1 MIIKKYLWFYL
12 SFGLFFVL
20 YSSCAKGCGCGK
32 KEGPE
37 TEQLQIQDLNFAG
50 VVKDDEGN
58 PVESAIVSVKI
69 DFNGDNIFS
78 PDETFSTVTNR
89 NGFFFIDSK
98 LITAR
103 LSQKQSEMLTGRMI
117 TGRIITGRIITGR
130 IQVDVTK
137 EGFAKNSLHLDGPG
151 FRDIKLA
158 KAAMQKDSNLK
169 DGAQFSL
176 VSVPGRAPILLA
188 DKDAKNSRIFAK
200 QEGGEV
206 IAEVS
211 IPPELVS
218 DYKEISGSVAFVNP
232 ASQPELMLGSFLAY
246 KPDSE
251 KGFITLSSAGFLSIQ
266 LQDEKGE
273 TISTF
278 APKIARLKGKQ
289 AEVKK
294 PTLRMKI
301 PEDVYHT
308 LYDYVNETTDL
319 VEVPMWYYDEI
330 KGVWIQGEEL
340 GILQDENGNAIKPTE
355 LAKIVLG
362 KETKKLYVYA
372 KVEHFSSWNVDY
384 PVSSHAAVVV
394 QFVDSD
400 GNPVS
405 GLRISS
411 QGNTYGGGDW
421 GSSTDNNGIAGV
433 DVKKSDP
440 VHDNPSKGK
449 MFGPYDDYLNGI
461 PDKIPPDGDPGGG
474 GVNCNDI
481 INNYR
486 SILSR
491 DIEAMKDA
499 LFNLY
504 LNGLID
510 GNTYTIHR
518 NALSKA
524 SAALDVGSG
533 NIKEDFKKALG
544 YIKAVQKGL
553 EPIGRASSDQIFYER
568 WDEIGKE
575 AKAQLVSFIVD
586 GIYSGIWG
594 PISKAVESGG
604 VSKCGRAAIEAINEF
619 VGLGAFKDFMS
630 NAAAAIAKGEDPAE
644 ALAEQFTNPENIIQ
658 NIISKTAGLLTNEET
673 LECLGSAVP
682 AIGGILKGA
691 AQTAFANLA
700 FLAQTAGMFGAQ
712 AIQAWGEHREW
723 KSAKAWETIQPYID
737 RFHKDFNA
745 FLRAQNV
752 VPIQCKDLF
761 APFFPFP
768 MGPQPSAAPKAQ
780 LSYQVFSSPRVQP
793 KQTSTSGT
801 TTLDVYADDITTF
814 FKMLSSFVDFVFKM
828 DEIVKGGSSYFGERL
843 WAVRCSFIQ
852 DKNYYVCSNSENPMD
867 CSFSQEISKYV
878 CTPKSNEKVQYVET
892 SSSIIAYVQ
901 APGIR
906 VGGETRSKILINGQA
921 FDLKT
926 SLGFNLLDIPSPV
939 ESSSSYYKLYR
950 WSREVKKPYLYIGKV
965 ILPIK
970 KLKIKGKLV
979 DEAKK
984 PIPNELVCLWTSAQ
998 GKCIS
1003 TFQDGTFS
1011 VSWQINFKAE
1021 KEITIS
1027 AYGLSSLKVVS
1038 LPSDLSSGELDL
1050 GEIVLQIPVRITNF
1064 SIPASLKKNEKAK
1077 LSVSYTGGKNPKVLW
1092 KEGSYFSYSKDIG
1105 QGDSID
1111 FTFKRSS
1118 YICVYVSDDFS
1129 SDSRCKFV
1137 QVITEKPSISI
1148 FAKGEELKEGV
1159 DYEFDEKTYVPFEIK
1174 VSDPDSPP
1182 EELRFSA
1189 WISDYKNNY
1198 SFSLSNIYS
1207 LSPILY
1213 TGRVNQDTVSY
1224 VNFSVCDGDWNCVQ
1238 KKINI
1243 KVKNNPITPYVKI
1256 YPDKVSGHAPLKVGL
1271 RIDAKDFAGFISLDT
1286 NRDGKEDIKTYSNY
1300 VVVELKEQGDFKIT
1314 AKVKS
1319 EDGIEASDSV
1329 NIKVFP
1335 EFKILSFSAD
1345 KTQVR
1350 RKEVVKFE
1358 VSTSSP
1364 PLKYRW
1370 SFGDLSGTET
1380 TQNSVTHF
1388 YNPRFAG
1395 TFYPKVSV
1403 ITDIGSEIV
1412 SQPIAIQVLNLP
1424 PRILSFSAS
1433 ATFGVAPFDVTLS
1446 VIAEDDFEVS
1456 KYVWVFGDGY
1466 KEETTSTSI
1475 THKYSVAGEY
1485 TASVTIYDSD
1495 GDTDTK
1501 TLRVVILAQPE
1512 CDIPQVS
1519 LYANPTSGN
1528 APLTVTFQATATSL
1542 FPISEYRWD
1551 FDGDGVIDKTTPSNT
1566 TQYTYYSSYSKQVTA
1581 RVQVVNSCGNSN
1593 YADVQVQIYV
1603 ARQYHSADYFN
1614 PISTCFPNDGTTFK
1628 FINDDRFKVADV
1640 NGDGIPDIVI
1650 ISMPKQ
1656 SFFVFYGN
1664 SGTLSGTFQFSAS
1677 YSAITGHSIDFGFA
1691 IDDFDGDGKKDA
1703 VLSGGSG
1710 TEHYIYFY
1718 KNSGSSFSFSASSQ
1732 INLAGG
1738 HCFPYDIQSAD
1749 VNQDGKKDILVGC
1762 SGLSFFAYGN
1772 GNGTFSGTITFPEI
1786 QGWVRRAKFADLDKD
1801 GRLDI
1806 VGVNLDS
1813 LYFFVKLGTSA
1824 GFASAVT
1831 FTLPNSLTPASL
1843 DTADFDGDGKDEIV
1857 VISKDQ
1863 ILYLYKN
1870 NSTPGNLSF
1879 ALQSTANAQIISPL
1893 NNISLEVEDMNSDG
1907 VPDIIWTASGYYG
1920 GATHF
1925 HLSFGDPTTISYS
1938 NGYPREVSSYHSGL
1952 PFNFGPIG
1960 LPDIEVSDVN
1970 QDGFTDVVLVYI
1982 DTNYPSTQFC
1992 IFSFIRKTTAPAPR
2006 FADSEK
2012 EGITNKIFSEF
2023 QDRASFSSKPIG
2035 CSVSQLAFVFYIF
2048 ILFFLWGILRNS
2060 RNHKYKLK

>member
-1 MIIKKYLWFYL
+1 VVIKKYLWFYL
-12 SFGLFFVL
+12 SLGVFFVL

-32 KEGPE
+32 KEEPE

-50 VVKDDEGN
+50 FVKDDEGN

-78 PDETFSTVTNR
+78 PDETFSTVTNKS
-89 NGFFFIDSK
+89 GFFFIDSK

-103 LSQKQSEMLTGRMI
+103 LSQTQSEMLTGRM
-117 TGRIITGRIITGR
+117 ITGRIITGR

-151 FRDIKLA
+151 FRDIKLS

-273 TISTF
+273 IISTF

-340 GILQDENGNAIKPTE
+340 GILQDENGNAIKPAE

-362 KETKKLYVYA
+362 KETKKLYVSA

-384 PVSSHAAVVV
+384 PVSSHASVVA

-405 GLRISS
+405 GLHISS
-411 QGNTYGGGDW
+411 QGNTYGGLGDW
-421 GSSTDNNGIAGV
+421 KGAYTDNNGIAGV

-486 SILSR
+486 DVLLG
-491 DIEAMKDA
+491 DVKAMQDV
-499 LFNLY
+499 LFDLRWK
-504 LNGLID
+504 GLID
-510 GNTYTIHR
+510 ENTYNVHMK
-518 NALSKA
+518 ALNKA
-524 SAALDVGSG
+524 AAELALGIGNVKEKFKYALDSV
-533 NIKEDFKKALG
+533 
-544 YIKAVQKGL
+544 KAVQKGL

-568 WDEIGKE
+568 LEEIGKE
-575 AKAQLVSFIVD
+575 ARGQIVSFIADKVYG
-586 GIYSGIWG
+586 GILG
-594 PISKAVESGG
+594 PISNAAKSG
-604 VSKCGRAAIEAINEF
+604 VLSKCSAAAIKTIDEF
-619 VGLGAFKDFMS
+619 LGLGVFKDTMS
-630 NAAAAIAKGEDPAE
+630 NAAAAIAKGEDPDE

-658 NIISKTAGLLTNEET
+658 NIISKTASLLTSEET

-682 AIGGILKGA
+682 EVAKGLKIVA
-691 AQTAFANLA
+691 ENSFAGLV
-700 FLAQTAGMFGAQ
+700 FVAQTAGMLGAQ

-801 TTLDVYADDITTF
+801 TALDVYADDITTF

-878 CTPKSNEKVQYVET
+878 CTPKSNERVQYVET
-892 SSSIIAYVQ
+892 SSRIIAYVP

-906 VGGETRSKILINGQA
+906 VGGETRSKILVNGQA
-921 FDLKT
+921 LDLKT

-939 ESSSSYYKLYR
+939 ESSSSHYELYG

-965 ILPIK
+965 VLPIK
-970 KLKIKGKLV
+970 TLKIKGKLV

-984 PIPNELVCLWTSAQ
+984 PIPDELVCLRVSAQ

-1011 VSWQINFKAE
+1011 VSLQINSKAE

-1027 AYGLSSLKVVS
+1027 AYGLSSPKVVS

-1064 SIPASLKKNEKAK
+1064 SIPDSLKKNEKAK

-1092 KEGSYFSYSKDIG
+1092 KEGSYFYSSKDIG

-1174 VSDPDSPP
+1174 VSDPDSSP

-1189 WISDYKNNY
+1189 WVGDYKNNY

-1213 TGRVNQDTVSY
+1213 TGRVNQDTLSY
-1224 VNFSVCDGDWNCVQ
+1224 VNFSVCDENWNCVQ

-1271 RIDAKDFAGFISLDT
+1271 KIDAKDFAGFISLDT
-1286 NRDGKEDIKTYSNY
+1286 NGDGKEDINTYSNY
-1300 VVVELKEQGDFKIT
+1300 VVVELKEQGDFKII

-1319 EDGIEASDSV
+1319 EDGIESSDSV

-1345 KTQVR
+1345 KTQVK

-1358 VSTSSP
+1358 VSTSST

-1403 ITDIGSEIV
+1403 ITDIGSEIL
-1412 SQPIAIQVLNLP
+1412 SQPIAIQVLNSP

-1433 ATFGVAPFDVTLS
+1433 ATSGVAPFDVTLS
-1446 VIAEDDFEVS
+1446 VIAEDDYEVS
-1456 KYVWVFGDGY
+1456 KYVWFFGDGY
-1466 KEETTSTSI
+1466 KEETTSPSI
-1475 THKYSVAGEY
+1475 THRYSAAGEY
-1485 TASVTIYDSD
+1485 TASITIYDSD

-1519 LYANPTSGN
+1519 LYANPTSGS
-1528 APLTVTFQATATSL
+1528 APLTVTLQATAISL

-1551 FDGDGVIDKTTPSNT
+1551 FDGDGVIDKTSPSNT
-1566 TQYTYYSSYSKQVTA
+1566 TQHTYYSSYSKQVTA

-1603 ARQYHSADYFN
+1603 ARQKHSPDYFN
-1614 PISTCFPNDGTTFK
+1614 PISTCFPNDGTTFW

-1640 NGDGIPDIVI
+1640 NVDGKPDIVI

-1677 YSAITGHSIDFGFA
+1677 YSAIPGHSIESGFA

-1749 VNQDGKKDILVGC
+1749 VNQDGRKDILVGC

-1786 QGWVRRAKFADLDKD
+1786 EGWVRRAKFADLDKD
-1801 GRLDI
+1801 GKLDI
-1806 VGVNLDS
+1806 VGVNLDE
-1813 LYFFVKLGTSA
+1813 LYFFVNLGTSS
-1824 GFASAVT
+1824 GFSSAVT

-1843 DTADFDGDGKDEIV
+1843 DTADFDGDEKDEIV
-1857 VISKDQ
+1857 VISEDQ

-1870 NSTPGNLSF
+1870 NSTPANLSF
-1879 ALQSTANAQIISPL
+1879 AIQSTANAQIISPL

-1907 VPDIIWTASGYYG
+1907 VPDIIWTAFGSYGG

-1925 HLSFGDPTTISYS
+1925 HLSFGYPTTISYS
-1938 NGYPREVSSYHSGL
+1938 NGFPREASSYHSRL

-1960 LPDIEVSDVN
+1960 LPDIEISDVN
-1970 QDGFTDVVLVYI
+1970 QDGFTDVVLTYI
-1982 DTNYPSTQFC
+1982 DRSYPSTQFC
-1992 IFSFIRKTTAPAPR
+1992 IFSFIRKTTANAPR
-2006 FADSEK
+2006 FADAEK
-2012 EGITNKIFSEF
+2012 GGIADKIFSEF
-2023 QDRASFSSKPIG
+2023 QDRAGLGSKPIG
-2035 CSVSQLAFVFYIF
+2035 CSVSPLAFVFYVF
-2048 ILFFLWGILRNS
+2048 ILFFLPNIFLNR
-2060 RNHKYKLK
+2060 KKVKKKD

>member
-1 MIIKKYLWFYL
+1 MVIKKYLWFYL
-12 SFGLFFVL
+12 SLGVFFVL

-32 KEGPE
+32 KEGSE

-78 PDETFSTVTNR
+78 PDETFSTVTNKS
-89 NGFFFIDSK
+89 GFFFIDSK

-103 LSQKQSEMLTGRMI
+103 LSQPQSEMI
-117 TGRIITGRIITGR
+117 TGRMITGRIITGR

-151 FRDIKLA
+151 FRDIKLS

-273 TISTF
+273 IISTF

-362 KETKKLYVYA
+362 KETKKLYVSA

-421 GSSTDNNGIAGV
+421 KGAYTDNNGIAGV

-524 SAALDVGSG
+524 SAALDFGSG
-533 NIKEDFKKALG
+533 NIKEDFKNALG

-575 AKAQLVSFIVD
+575 ARGQIVSFIADKVYG
-586 GIYSGIWG
+586 GILG
-594 PISKAVESGG
+594 PISNAAKSG
-604 VSKCGRAAIEAINEF
+604 VLSKCSAAAIKTIDEF
-619 VGLGAFKDFMS
+619 LGLGVFKDTMA
-630 NAAAAIAKGEDPAE
+630 NAAAAIVNGEDPAE
-644 ALAEQFTNPENIIQ
+644 ALAEQFTDTENIIQ

-673 LECLGSAVP
+673 LECLGAAVP
-682 AIGGILKGA
+682 EIGGLLKGVA
-691 AQTAFANLA
+691 ENTFAGLV
-700 FLAQTAGMFGAQ
+700 FVAQTAGMFGAQ

-878 CTPKSNEKVQYVET
+878 CTPKSYEKVQYQYVET

-906 VGGETRSKILINGQA
+906 VGGETRSKILVNGQA
-921 FDLKT
+921 LDLKT

-939 ESSSSYYKLYR
+939 ESSSYHYELYG

-965 ILPIK
+965 VLPIK
-970 KLKIKGKLV
+970 TLKIKGKLV

-1003 TFQDGTFS
+1003 TLQDGTFS
-1011 VSWQINFKAE
+1011 VSLQTNFKAE

-1027 AYGLSSLKVVS
+1027 AYGLSSPKVVS

-1050 GEIVLQIPVRITNF
+1050 GEIVLQIPIRITNF
-1064 SIPASLKKNEKAK
+1064 SIPDSVKKNEKAK

-1092 KEGSYFSYSKDIG
+1092 KEASYFSPSKDIG

-1137 QVITEKPSISI
+1137 QVISEKPSISI

-1174 VSDPDSPP
+1174 VSDPDSSP

-1189 WISDYKNNY
+1189 WVGDYKNNY
-1198 SFSLSNIYS
+1198 SFSLSNIFS

-1213 TGRVNQDTVSY
+1213 TGRVNQDTLSY
-1224 VNFSVCDGDWNCVQ
+1224 VNFSVCDEDWNCVQ

-1256 YPDKVSGHAPLKVGL
+1256 YPDKVSGHAPLKVEL
-1271 RIDAKDFAGFISLDT
+1271 RIDAKDFADFISLDT
-1286 NRDGKEDIKTYSNY
+1286 NGDGKEDIKTYSNY
-1300 VVVELKEQGDFKIT
+1300 VVVELKEQGDFKII

-1345 KTQVR
+1345 KNQVR

-1370 SFGDLSGTET
+1370 SFGDLSGAET

-1412 SQPIAIQVLNLP
+1412 SQPIAIQVLNSP

-1433 ATFGVAPFDVTLS
+1433 ATSGVAPFDVTLS
-1446 VIAEDDFEVS
+1446 VIAEDDYEVS

-1466 KEETTSTSI
+1466 KEETTSPSI
-1475 THKYSVAGEY
+1475 THRYSSAGEY
-1485 TASVTIYDSD
+1485 TASITIYDSD
-1495 GDTDTK
+1495 GDTDTR
-1501 TLRVVILAQPE
+1501 TLRIVILAQPE

-1519 LYANPTSGN
+1519 LYANTTSGY
-1528 APLTVTFQATATSL
+1528 APLTVTFQATAISL
-1542 FPISEYRWD
+1542 FPIIEYRWD
-1551 FDGDGVIDKTTPSNT
+1551 FDGDGIIDKTTPSNT

-1593 YADVQVQIYV
+1593 YAAVQVQIYV

-1650 ISMPKQ
+1650 ISILKQ

-1664 SGTLSGTFQFSAS
+1664 SGTLSGTFQFSDS
-1677 YSAITGHSIDFGFA
+1677 YSAIPGHSIEFGFA
-1691 IDDFDGDGKKDA
+1691 IDDFDEDGKKDV

-1718 KNSGSSFSFSASSQ
+1718 KNFGSSFSFSASSQ

-1738 HCFPYDIQSAD
+1738 HCFTFDIQSAD
-1749 VNQDGKKDILVGC
+1749 VNQDGRKDILVGC

-1786 QGWVRRAKFADLDKD
+1786 EGWVRRAKFADLDKD
-1801 GRLDI
+1801 GKLDI
-1806 VGVNLDS
+1806 VGVNPDE
-1813 LYFFVKLGTSA
+1813 LYFFVKRNLGNSS

-1831 FTLPNSLTPASL
+1831 FTLPNSITPASL

-1907 VPDIIWTASGYYG
+1907 VPDIIWTAYGSYG
-1920 GATHF
+1920 GAGF
-1925 HLSFGDPTTISYS
+1925 FDLSFGDPTTISGP
-1938 NGYPREVSSYHSGL
+1938 NGYARETPSYHSGL

-1970 QDGFTDVVLVYI
+1970 QDGFTDVVLTYI
-1982 DTNYPSTQFC
+1982 ERSYPSTQFC

-2006 FADSEK
+2006 FADTEK
-2012 EGITNKIFSEF
+2012 GGIADKIFSEF
-2023 QDRASFSSKPIG
+2023 QDRVGFGSKPVG
-2035 CSVSQLAFVFYIF
+2035 CSVSPLAFVFYVF
-2048 ILFFLWGILRNS
+2048 ILFFLPNIFLNR
-2060 RNHKYKLK
+2060 KKVKKKD

>member
-1 MIIKKYLWFYL
+1 VVIKKYLWFYL
-12 SFGLFFVL
+12 SLGVFFVL

-32 KEGPE
+32 KEEPE

-50 VVKDDEGN
+50 FVKDDEGN

-78 PDETFSTVTNR
+78 PDETFSTVTNKS
-89 NGFFFIDSK
+89 GFFFIDSK

-103 LSQKQSEMLTGRMI
+103 LSQTQSEMLTGRM
-117 TGRIITGRIITGR
+117 ITGRIITGR

-151 FRDIKLA
+151 FRDIKLS

-273 TISTF
+273 IISTF

-340 GILQDENGNAIKPTE
+340 GILQDENGNAIKPAE

-362 KETKKLYVYA
+362 KETKKLYVSA

-384 PVSSHAAVVV
+384 PVSSHASVVA

-405 GLRISS
+405 GLHISS
-411 QGNTYGGGDW
+411 QGNTYGGLGDW
-421 GSSTDNNGIAGV
+421 KGAYTDNNGIAGV

-486 SILSR
+486 DVLLG
-491 DIEAMKDA
+491 DVKAMQDV
-499 LFNLY
+499 LFDLRWK
-504 LNGLID
+504 GLID
-510 GNTYTIHR
+510 ENTYNVHMK
-518 NALSKA
+518 ALNKA
-524 SAALDVGSG
+524 AAELALGIGNVKEKFKYALDSV
-533 NIKEDFKKALG
+533 
-544 YIKAVQKGL
+544 KAVQKGL

-568 WDEIGKE
+568 LEEIGKE
-575 AKAQLVSFIVD
+575 ARGQIVSFIADKVYG
-586 GIYSGIWG
+586 GILG
-594 PISKAVESGG
+594 PISNAAKSG
-604 VSKCGRAAIEAINEF
+604 VLSKCSAAAIKTIDEF
-619 VGLGAFKDFMS
+619 LGLGVFKDTMS
-630 NAAAAIAKGEDPAE
+630 NAAAAIAKGEDPDE

-658 NIISKTAGLLTNEET
+658 NIISKTASLLTSEET

-682 AIGGILKGA
+682 EVAKGLKIVA
-691 AQTAFANLA
+691 ENSFAGLV
-700 FLAQTAGMFGAQ
+700 FVAQTAGMLGAQ

-801 TTLDVYADDITTF
+801 TALDVYADDITTF

-878 CTPKSNEKVQYVET
+878 CTPKSNERVQYVET
-892 SSSIIAYVQ
+892 SSRIIAYVP

-906 VGGETRSKILINGQA
+906 VGGETRSKILVNGQA
-921 FDLKT
+921 LDLKT

-939 ESSSSYYKLYR
+939 ESSSSHYELYG

-965 ILPIK
+965 VLPIK
-970 KLKIKGKLV
+970 TLKIKGKLV

-984 PIPNELVCLWTSAQ
+984 PIPDELVCLRVSAQ

-1011 VSWQINFKAE
+1011 VSLQINSKAE

-1027 AYGLSSLKVVS
+1027 AYGLSSPKVVS

-1064 SIPASLKKNEKAK
+1064 SIPDSLKKNEKAK

-1092 KEGSYFSYSKDIG
+1092 KEGSYFYSSKDIG

-1174 VSDPDSPP
+1174 VSDPDSSP

-1189 WISDYKNNY
+1189 WVGDYKNNY

-1213 TGRVNQDTVSY
+1213 TGRVNQDTLSY
-1224 VNFSVCDGDWNCVQ
+1224 VNFSVCDENWNCVQ

-1256 YPDKVSGHAPLKVGL
+1256 YPDKVSGYAPLNVGL

-1286 NRDGKEDIKTYSNY
+1286 NGDGKEDIKTYSNY
-1300 VVVELKEQGDFKIT
+1300 VVVELKEQGDFKII

-1319 EDGIEASDSV
+1319 EDGIESSDSV

-1358 VSTSSP
+1358 VSTSST

-1412 SQPIAIQVLNLP
+1412 SQPIAIQVLNSP

-1433 ATFGVAPFDVTLS
+1433 ATSGVAPFDVTLS

-1456 KYVWVFGDGY
+1456 KYVWFFGDGY
-1466 KEETTSTSI
+1466 KEETTSPSI
-1475 THKYSVAGEY
+1475 THRYSSAGEY

-1495 GDTDTK
+1495 GDTDTR

-1519 LYANPTSGN
+1519 LYANQTSGY

-1542 FPISEYRWD
+1542 FPIIEYRWD
-1551 FDGDGVIDKTTPSNT
+1551 FDGDDVIDKTSPSNT
-1566 TQYTYYSSYSKQVTA
+1566 TQHTYYSSYSKQVTA

-1593 YADVQVQIYV
+1593 YAAVQVQIE
-1603 ARQYHSADYFN
+1603 APPLPPRQYHSADYFT

-1628 FINDDRFKVADV
+1628 FINDDRFKVTDV
-1640 NGDGIPDIVI
+1640 NGDGKPDIVI

-1664 SGTLSGTFQFSAS
+1664 SGTFQFSAS
-1677 YSAITGHSIDFGFA
+1677 YSAIPGHSIESGFA
-1691 IDDFDGDGKKDA
+1691 IDDFDGDGKKDV

-1738 HCFPYDIQSAD
+1738 HCSPYDIQSAD
-1749 VNQDGKKDILVGC
+1749 VNQDGRKDILVGC

-1786 QGWVRRAKFADLDKD
+1786 GGWVRRAKFADLDKD
-1801 GRLDI
+1801 GKLDI
-1806 VGVNLDS
+1806 VGVNLDE
-1813 LYFFVKLGTSA
+1813 LYFFVKPGTSS

-1831 FTLPNSLTPASL
+1831 FTLPNSLTPSSL
-1843 DTADFDGDGKDEIV
+1843 DTADFDGDEKDEIV
-1857 VISKDQ
+1857 VISEDQ

-1893 NNISLEVEDMNSDG
+1893 NNISLEVEEMNSDG
-1907 VPDIIWTASGYYG
+1907 VPDIIWTAFGSYGG

-1925 HLSFGDPTTISYS
+1925 HLSFGDPTTISFS
-1938 NGYPREVSSYHSGL
+1938 NGFPREVSSYHSRL

-1970 QDGFTDVVLVYI
+1970 QDGFTDVVLTYI
-1982 DTNYPSTQFC
+1982 DRSYPSTQFC

-2006 FADSEK
+2006 FADTEK
-2012 EGITNKIFSEF
+2012 GGIADKIFSEF
-2023 QDRASFSSKPIG
+2023 QDRAGFGSKPVG
-2035 CSVSQLAFVFYIF
+2035 CSVSPLAFVFYVF
-2048 ILFFLWGILRNS
+2048 ILFFLPNIFLNR
-2060 RNHKYKLK
+2060 KKVKKKD

>member
-1 MIIKKYLWFYL
+1 VVIKKYLWFYL
-12 SFGLFFVL
+12 SLGVFFVL

-32 KEGPE
+32 KEEPE

-50 VVKDDEGN
+50 FVKDDEGN

-78 PDETFSTVTNR
+78 PDETFSTVTNKS
-89 NGFFFIDSK
+89 GFFFIDSK

-103 LSQKQSEMLTGRMI
+103 LSQTQSEMLTGRM
-117 TGRIITGRIITGR
+117 ITGRIITGR

-151 FRDIKLA
+151 FRDIKLS

-273 TISTF
+273 IISTF

-340 GILQDENGNAIKPTE
+340 GILQDENGNAIKPAE

-362 KETKKLYVYA
+362 KETKKLYVSA

-384 PVSSHAAVVV
+384 PVSSHASVVA

-405 GLRISS
+405 GLHISS
-411 QGNTYGGGDW
+411 QGNTYGGLGDW
-421 GSSTDNNGIAGV
+421 KGAYTDNNGIAGV

-474 GVNCNDI
+474 GMNCNDI

-486 SILSR
+486 DVLLG
-491 DIEAMKDA
+491 DVKAMQDV
-499 LFNLY
+499 LFDLRWK
-504 LNGLID
+504 GLID
-510 GNTYTIHR
+510 ENTYNVHMK
-518 NALSKA
+518 ALNKA
-524 SAALDVGSG
+524 AAELALGIGNVKEKFKYALDSV
-533 NIKEDFKKALG
+533 
-544 YIKAVQKGL
+544 KAVQKGL

-568 WDEIGKE
+568 LEEIGKE
-575 AKAQLVSFIVD
+575 ARGQIVSFIADKVYG
-586 GIYSGIWG
+586 GILG
-594 PISKAVESGG
+594 PISNAAKSG
-604 VSKCGRAAIEAINEF
+604 VLSKCSAAAIKTIDEF
-619 VGLGAFKDFMS
+619 LGLGVFKDTMS
-630 NAAAAIAKGEDPAE
+630 NAAAAIAKGEDPDE

-658 NIISKTAGLLTNEET
+658 NIISKTASLLTSEET

-682 AIGGILKGA
+682 EVAKGLKIVA
-691 AQTAFANLA
+691 ENSFAGLV
-700 FLAQTAGMFGAQ
+700 FVAQTAGMLGAQ

-801 TTLDVYADDITTF
+801 TALDVYADDITTF

-878 CTPKSNEKVQYVET
+878 CTPKSNERVQYVET
-892 SSSIIAYVQ
+892 SSRIIAYVP

-906 VGGETRSKILINGQA
+906 VGGETRSKILVNGQA
-921 FDLKT
+921 LDLKT

-939 ESSSSYYKLYR
+939 ESSSSHYELYG

-965 ILPIK
+965 VLPIK
-970 KLKIKGKLV
+970 TLKIKGKLV

-984 PIPNELVCLWTSAQ
+984 PIPDELVCLRVSAQ

-1011 VSWQINFKAE
+1011 VSLQINSKAE

-1027 AYGLSSLKVVS
+1027 AYGLSSPKVVS

-1064 SIPASLKKNEKAK
+1064 SIPDSLKKNEKAK

-1092 KEGSYFSYSKDIG
+1092 KEGSYFYSSKDIG

-1174 VSDPDSPP
+1174 VSDPDSSP

-1189 WISDYKNNY
+1189 WVGDYKNNY

-1213 TGRVNQDTVSY
+1213 TGRVNQDTLSY
-1224 VNFSVCDGDWNCVQ
+1224 VNFSVCDENWNCVQ

-1256 YPDKVSGHAPLKVGL
+1256 YPDKVSGYAPLNVGL

-1286 NRDGKEDIKTYSNY
+1286 NGDGKEDIKTYSNY
-1300 VVVELKEQGDFKIT
+1300 VVVELKEQGDFKII

-1319 EDGIEASDSV
+1319 EDGIESSDSV

-1358 VSTSSP
+1358 ISTSST

-1380 TQNSVTHF
+1380 IQNSVTHF

-1412 SQPIAIQVLNLP
+1412 SQSIAIQVLNSP
-1424 PRILSFSAS
+1424 PRILGFSAS
-1433 ATFGVAPFDVTLS
+1433 ATSGVAPFDVTLS

-1456 KYVWVFGDGY
+1456 KYVWFFGDGY
-1466 KEETTSTSI
+1466 KEETTSPSI
-1475 THKYSVAGEY
+1475 THRYSSAGEY

-1528 APLTVTFQATATSL
+1528 APLTVTLQATAISL

-1551 FDGDGVIDKTTPSNT
+1551 FDGDGVIDKTSPSNT
-1566 TQYTYYSSYSKQVTA
+1566 TQHTYYSSYSKQVTA

-1593 YADVQVQIYV
+1593 YAAVQVQIYV
-1603 ARQYHSADYFN
+1603 ARQYHSADYFT

-1628 FINDDRFKVADV
+1628 FINDDRFKVTDV
-1640 NGDGIPDIVI
+1640 NGDGKPDIVI

-1664 SGTLSGTFQFSAS
+1664 SGTFQFSAS
-1677 YSAITGHSIDFGFA
+1677 YSAIPGHSIESGFA
-1691 IDDFDGDGKKDA
+1691 IDDFDGDGKKDV

-1738 HCFPYDIQSAD
+1738 HCSPYDIQSAD
-1749 VNQDGKKDILVGC
+1749 VNQDGDKDILVGC

-1786 QGWVRRAKFADLDKD
+1786 GGWVRRAKFADLDKD
-1801 GRLDI
+1801 GKLDI
-1806 VGVNLDS
+1806 VGVNPDY
-1813 LYFFVKLGTSA
+1813 LYFFVKPGTSA

-1857 VISKDQ
+1857 VISEDQ

-1870 NSTPGNLSF
+1870 NSTPENLSF

-1907 VPDIIWTASGYYG
+1907 VPDIIWTAFGSYGG

-1925 HLSFGDPTTISYS
+1925 HLSFGDPTTISGS
-1938 NGYPREVSSYHSGL
+1938 NGYARETSSYFSGL

-1960 LPDIEVSDVN
+1960 FPDIEVSDVN
-1970 QDGFTDVVLVYI
+1970 QDGFTDVVLTYI

-2006 FADSEK
+2006 FADTEK
-2012 EGITNKIFSEF
+2012 EGIADKIFSEF
-2023 QDRASFSSKPIG
+2023 QDRAGFGSKPVG
-2035 CSVSQLAFVFYIF
+2035 CSVSPLAFVFYVF
-2048 ILFFLWGILRNS
+2048 ILFFLPNIFLNRKRVKN
-2060 RNHKYKLK
+2060 KD

>member
-1 MIIKKYLWFYL
+1 VVIKKYLWLYFSL
-12 SFGLFFVL
+12 GLFFVL
-20 YSSCAKGCGCGK
+20 YSSCAKGCGK
-32 KEGPE
+32 KEGSE

-78 PDETFSTVTNR
+78 PDETFSTVTNKS
-89 NGFFFIDSK
+89 GFFFIDSK

-103 LSQKQSEMLTGRMI
+103 LSQTQSEMLTGRMI

-151 FRDIKLA
+151 FQDIKLS

-273 TISTF
+273 IISTF

-340 GILQDENGNAIKPTE
+340 GILQDENGNAIKPAE

-384 PVSSHAAVVV
+384 PVSSHASVVA

-405 GLRISS
+405 GLHISS
-411 QGNTYGGGDW
+411 QGNTYGGLGDW
-421 GSSTDNNGIAGV
+421 KGAYTDNNGIAGV

-486 SILSR
+486 DVLLG
-491 DIEAMKDA
+491 DVKAMQDV
-499 LFNLY
+499 LFDLRWK
-504 LNGLID
+504 GLID
-510 GNTYTIHR
+510 ENTYNVHMK
-518 NALSKA
+518 ALNKA
-524 SAALDVGSG
+524 AAELALGIGNVKEKFKYALDSV
-533 NIKEDFKKALG
+533 
-544 YIKAVQKGL
+544 KAVQKGL

-575 AKAQLVSFIVD
+575 ARGQIVSFLADKVYG
-586 GIYSGIWG
+586 GILG
-594 PISKAVESGG
+594 PISNAAKSG
-604 VSKCGRAAIEAINEF
+604 VLSKCSAAAIKAIDEF
-619 VGLGAFKDFMS
+619 LGLGVFKDTIA

-682 AIGGILKGA
+682 EIGGLLKGVA
-691 AQTAFANLA
+691 ENTFAGLV

-723 KSAKAWETIQPYID
+723 KSAKAWETVQPYID

-801 TTLDVYADDITTF
+801 TALDVYADDITTF

-878 CTPKSNEKVQYVET
+878 CTPKSDEKVQYVET
-892 SSSIIAYVQ
+892 SSRIIAYVQ

-921 FDLKT
+921 LDLKT
-926 SLGFNLLDIPSPV
+926 SLGFKLLDIPSPV
-939 ESSSSYYKLYR
+939 ESSSSHYELYG

-965 ILPIK
+965 VLPIK
-970 KLKIKGKLV
+970 TLKIKGKLV

-984 PIPNELVCLWTSAQ
+984 PIPDELVCLRVSAQ

-1011 VSWQINFKAE
+1011 VSLHINSKAE

-1027 AYGLSSLKVVS
+1027 AYGLSSPKVVS

-1064 SIPASLKKNEKAK
+1064 SIPASVKKNEKAK

-1092 KEGSYFSYSKDIG
+1092 KEGSYFYSSKDIG

-1159 DYEFDEKTYVPFEIK
+1159 DYEFDERTYVPFEIK
-1174 VSDPDSPP
+1174 VSDPDSSP

-1189 WISDYKNNY
+1189 WVSDYKNNY
-1198 SFSLSNIYS
+1198 SFSLSNIFS

-1213 TGRVNQDTVSY
+1213 TGRVNQDTLSY

-1271 RIDAKDFAGFISLDT
+1271 RIDAKDFSGFISLDT
-1286 NRDGKEDIKTYSNY
+1286 NGDGKEDIKTYSNY

-1319 EDGIEASDSV
+1319 EDGIESSDSV

-1358 VSTSSP
+1358 VSTSST

-1412 SQPIAIQVLNLP
+1412 SQPIAIQVLNSP

-1433 ATFGVAPFDVTLS
+1433 ATSGVAPFDVTLS

-1466 KEETTSTSI
+1466 KEETTSPSI
-1475 THKYSVAGEY
+1475 THKYSSAGEY

-1528 APLTVTFQATATSL
+1528 APLTVTFQATAISL
-1542 FPISEYRWD
+1542 FPIIEYRWD
-1551 FDGDGVIDKTTPSNT
+1551 FDGDGVIDKTSPSNM
-1566 TQYTYYSSYSKQVTA
+1566 TQHTYYSSYSKQVTA

-1593 YADVQVQIYV
+1593 YADMQVQIYV

-1628 FINDDRFKVADV
+1628 FINDDRFKVSDV

-1650 ISMPKQ
+1650 ISMLKN

-1677 YSAITGHSIDFGFA
+1677 YSAIPGHSIESGFA
-1691 IDDFDGDGKKDA
+1691 IDDFDGDGKKDV
-1703 VLSGGSG
+1703 VLSGFSLP
-1710 TEHYIYFY
+1710 TEEHYIYFY
-1718 KNSGSSFSFSASSQ
+1718 KNSVSSFSFSASSQ
-1732 INLAGG
+1732 INLEGG
-1738 HCFPYDIQSAD
+1738 YCFPYDIQSAD
-1749 VNQDGKKDILVGC
+1749 VNQDGKKDIFVGC

-1801 GRLDI
+1801 GKLDI
-1806 VGVNLDS
+1806 VGVNLDK
-1813 LYFFVKLGTSA
+1813 LYFFVKPGTSA
-1824 GFASAVT
+1824 GFASAMT
-1831 FTLPNSLTPASL
+1831 FTLPNSITPASL

-1907 VPDIIWTASGYYG
+1907 IPDIIWTASGSYG
-1920 GATHF
+1920 GAHF
-1925 HLSFGDPTTISYS
+1925 FDLSFGDPTTISGS
-1938 NGYPREVSSYHSGL
+1938 DGYARETSSYFSGL

-1970 QDGFTDVVLVYI
+1970 QDGFTDVVLTYI
-1982 DTNYPSTQFC
+1982 DTSYSSFC

-2006 FADSEK
+2006 FADAEK
-2012 EGITNKIFSEF
+2012 GGIADKIFSEF
-2023 QDRASFSSKPIG
+2023 QDRAGLGSKPIG
-2035 CSVSQLAFVFYIF
+2035 CSVSPLAFVFYVF
-2048 ILFFLWGILRNS
+2048 ILFFLPNIFLNR
-2060 RNHKYKLK
+2060 KKVKKKD